1 MLVEVNAGATD
12 IFRYGV
18 FVLPQGE
25 RAVNGPVL
33 SVVGATRNHQAY
45 GANLRWQGPTQL
57 RVEYLQARGVQG
69 QPGAVTVNGHTVQ
82 VELATGVPD
91 PAAPPGGMAYNLRTP
106 AAAGTPR

>member
-12 IFRYGV
+12 TFRYGV

-33 SVVGATRNHQAY
+33 SVVGATRNQQAY

-57 RVEYLQARGVQG
+57 RVEYLQARGQFHLDRVAIHRD
-69 QPGAVTVNGHTVQ
+69 GAR
-82 VELATGVPD
+82 LALHAAGLAD